1 MCPRIRKRQFAFSC
15 SVRRKLRRSEVFG
28 YELLTM
34 TTLRCSHYTFYIHIV
49 NEFSIL
55 SSGATSPRVGGLID
69 SRRHVR
75 AESLLRCNILSA
87 LARSLSSFG

>member
-1 MCPRIRKRQFAFSC
+1 MSEDSKKAICLQLFSARKC
-15 SVRRKLRRSEVFG
+15 ESEVFG
-28 YELLTM
+28 YLLTM

>member
-1 MCPRIRKRQFAFSC
+1 
-15 SVRRKLRRSEVFG
+15 
-28 YELLTM
+28 LTM

-87 LARSLSSFG
+87 RARSFSSFG

>member
-1 MCPRIRKRQFAFSC
+1 VSKDSKKAICLQLFSGVKRGFWLFAR
-15 SVRRKLRRSEVFG
+15 V
-28 YELLTM
+28 LTM

>member
-1 MCPRIRKRQFAFSC
+1 MSEDSKKAICLQLFSGVKRGFW
-15 SVRRKLRRSEVFG
+15 L
-28 YELLTM
+28 LLTM

>member
-1 MCPRIRKRQFAFSC
+1 MSEDSKKAICLQLFSANEARFLVTFDDDNASLFALH
-15 SVRRKLRRSEVFG
+15 VL
-28 YELLTM
+28 
-34 TTLRCSHYTFYIHIV
+34 HIV

-75 AESLLRCNILSA
+75 AEPLLRWCNILSA